1 MPLFR
6 LFMSEESNSKQNVP
20 AAQRVGDAVGVE
32 PRKWLV
38 VRVSN
43 NTEKACR
50 DKLLS
55 RGIKAFAATQMETH
69 NWKGHLREVEVVRI
83 STYLFVFVNT
93 EERATIINY
102 PFIKYYLQDRTTT
115 TTDKGMRTD
124 VVIPETEMQRMM
136 DMLGQSELPVQF
148 LPDTFAKNDYVR
160 VRRGS
165 LQGIVGQLFR
175 VDQMGNKKF
184 GVAIHSLGC
193 ATIDIPYTEL
203 EQITKQEYD
212 AYNEQIRKA
221 LRASQGF

>member
-1 MPLFR
+1 
-6 LFMSEESNSKQNVP
+6 MSEESCSKQIVP
-20 AAQRVGDAVGVE
+20 TAQKVGDAVGVE

-38 VRVSN
+38 ARVSN
-43 NTEKACR
+43 NAEKASR
-50 DKLLS
+50 DMLMK

-69 NWKGHLREVEVVRI
+69 NWKGHLRDVEVVRI

-93 EERATIINY
+93 EERNTIIHY
-102 PFIKYYLQDRTTT
+102 PFIKSYMQDRTTT
-115 TTDKGMRTD
+115 VTDKGLHTD
-124 VVIPETEMQRMM
+124 VVIPEDEMLRMM
-136 DMLGQSELPVQF
+136 DMLGQSDLPVQF

-184 GVAIHSLGC
+184 GVAIHCLGC

-212 AYNEQIRKA
+212 TYNEQIRKA
-221 LRASQGF
+221 LRASQGRR